1 MMEAAQNTFISSTFW
16 TESIGPTAA
25 IDAISEMNKVKS
37 WEIVCKKGKKIK
49 LSWKKIFEDHDLNF
63 EVSGLDPLP
72 SFSSPQEDFLK
83 IKSFIT
89 HDMLQKG
96 FLASNAIYLC
106 TEHSNEILSSYLDAF
121 EETISKISN
130 QYNKSGSIDQLID
143 LSLIHI

>member
-1 MMEAAQNTFISSTFW
+1 M
-16 TESIGPTAA
+16 
-25 IDAISEMNKVKS
+25 
-37 WEIVCKKGKKIK
+37 C
-49 LSWKKIFEDHDLNF
+49 HDLNF

-106 TEHSNEILSSYLDAF
+106 TEHSDEILSSYLDAF

-143 LSLIHI
+143 FPLSHGGFKRLN